1 MRETFRHDSVS
12 AESAGTP
19 VSAGPPKPRLSGIP
33 LLIVAI
39 GIVLFVQALFVF
51 SYIGALHHPKPH
63 NVAFG
68 VVGTSP
74 LPAAV
79 GTQFSLKT
87 TRYATEADAL
97 DAIDQRQI
105 DGALVAGPAGAKLI
119 VVPAASNPGAS
130 ALSAAF
136 GAGAAALQQ
145 QLVIVQ
151 VHPLPAGDASGAV
164 SFFVVMALIVGGY
177 LSSTIAMAF
186 GGHASRRRRLT
197 SLGIAAVIGALLTDT
212 LAGPVLGATPTSKFL
227 VLWVLFTL
235 IMTAVAFA
243 TAALQTVFGA
253 GGTLIVVI
261 LFVIFGAPSSGGT
274 VPAAY
279 LPTLWRTIGPYLPA
293 GAGTTVVRNT
303 IYFDGNRIAPSLI
316 ILAAYLVVG
325 ALVVFL
331 FHKRRAPTST
341 EAEAEASVAATVV
354 VS

>member
-1 MRETFRHDSVS
+1 MSESASSDSVS
-12 AESAGTP
+12 TATADASVGAVPQRRKLG
-19 VSAGPPKPRLSGIP
+19 GIP

-51 SYIGALHHPKPH
+51 SYIGALHQPKPH
-63 NVAFG
+63 EVAFG
-68 VVGTSP
+68 VVGTSR

-87 TRYATEADAL
+87 TQYASEADAL
-97 DAIDQRQI
+97 DAIDQRKI

-119 VVPAASNPGAS
+119 VVPAANNLGAS

-145 QLVIVQ
+145 KLTIVQ
-151 VHPLPAGDASGAV
+151 VHPLPKGDAGGAV

-186 GGHASRRRRLT
+186 GGRATRHRRLL
-197 SLGIAAVIGALLTDT
+197 SLAIAAVIGALLTDT

-227 VLWVLFTL
+227 VLWALFTL
-235 IMTAVAFA
+235 IMMGVAFA
-243 TAALQTVFGA
+243 TAALQTVLGA

-261 LFVIFGAPSSGGT
+261 AFVIFGAPSSGGT

-293 GAGTTVVRNT
+293 GAGTTAVRNT
-303 IYFDGNRIAPSLI
+303 IYFDGNRVAPSLI
-316 ILAAYLVVG
+316 ILAAYLVIG

-331 FHKRRAPTST
+331 LHQRRAPTGT
-341 EAEAEASVAATVV
+341 DAEAEASVAATVV